1 MSQAYEV
8 TVEDV
13 ENVLASN
20 PLEIPLAPGET
31 LEARAAELFGDLDF
45 GMAEEAALC
54 GDDLDEQTDYANDEI
69 ARQLRERGILSPLP
83 SPEASRPTSQ

>member
-31 LEARAAELFGDLDF
+31 LEERAAELGVNIATTK
-45 GMAEEAALC
+45 GSAK
-54 GDDLDEQTDYANDEI
+54 GTDKGNMSKPN
-69 ARQLRERGILSPLP
+69 RL
-83 SPEASRPTSQ
+83 T